1 MVYDIWIILITI
13 KYMVKKSQIIK
24 RWKKK
29 YLGKWH
35 GYNLPTCFG
44 RDSRED
50 FNHADTRVYLVCCL
64 QLLFT
69 HKLCCIV
76 NDEN

>member
-1 MVYDIWIILITI
+1 MEEKVP
-13 KYMVKKSQIIK
+13 
-24 RWKKK
+24 WKVAWLQPT
-29 YLGKWH
+29 Y
-35 GYNLPTCFG
+35 LPTCFG